1 MLHAGEYAFASRNQ
15 PNYAWWRP
23 LAEIVAVAVLTVAFV
38 AVIGVSLE
46 AAGVDTSSGAADK
59 YFGYGSVVVEIL
71 AVLLAVRFIGRRP
84 VASVFTGRPGT
95 KPWVPFAAY
104 ALAFVV
110 IAAVM
115 GVVGVVGYGASWDQ
129 VIGDIRSDFPLEL
142 VVIVLAALA
151 EEMAFRGVFFQA
163 FTAWTKHP
171 AVGAVLAAIPF
182 VAMHPQA
189 YGSPVAFAHYFL
201 DALLYALLV
210 WAFNSIWVAVAVH
223 AAWNTFGSVQAL
235 GISNS
240 AASLVAAFAAA
251 AVASAV
257 VIAVLPRAAS
267 SHARTP
273 AQRGAVR

>member
-1 MLHAGEYAFASRNQ
+1 MLHTGEYAFASRNQ

-38 AVIGVSLE
+38 AVIGVTLE

-84 VASVFTGRPGT
+84 VASVFTGRTGT

-115 GVVGVVGYGASWDQ
+115 GAVGVVGYGASWDQ
-129 VIGDIRSDFPLEL
+129 VIGDVRSDFPLEL
-142 VVIVLAALA
+142 VAILLAALA

-171 AVGAVLAAIPF
+171 AVGAALAAIPF

-189 YGSPVAFAHYFL
+189 YGSPVAFVHYFL

-235 GISNS
+235 GIPNS
-240 AASLVAAFAAA
+240 AASLVAAFAAV

-257 VIAVLPRAAS
+257 VLAVLPRAAS

-273 AQRGAVR
+273 AQRGDVR

>member
-1 MLHAGEYAFASRNQ
+1 M
-15 PNYAWWRP
+15 
-23 LAEIVAVAVLTVAFV
+23 
-38 AVIGVSLE
+38 
-46 AAGVDTSSGAADK
+46 
-59 YFGYGSVVVEIL
+59 VVEIL

-115 GVVGVVGYGASWDQ
+115 GAVGVIGYGASWDQ
-129 VIGDIRSDFPLEL
+129 VIGDIRSDLPLEL

-163 FTAWTKHP
+163 FTAWTRHP

-223 AAWNTFGSVQAL
+223 AAWNTFGSIQAL
-235 GISNS
+235 GIPNS
-240 AASLVAAFAAA
+240 AASMVAAFAAA
-251 AVASAV
+251 AAASAV

-273 AQRGAVR
+273 AQRGVVR

>member
-1 MLHAGEYAFASRNQ
+1 MSHAGEYAFESRNQ
-15 PNYAWWRP
+15 SNYAWWRP

-46 AAGVDTSSGAADK
+46 AAGVDTTSGAADK

-71 AVLLAVRFIGRRP
+71 AVIVAVRFIGRRP
-84 VASVFTGRPGT
+84 VASVFTARTGT

-115 GVVGVVGYGASWDQ
+115 GAVGVVGYGASWEQ
-129 VIGDIRSDFPLEL
+129 VIGDIRSDLPLEL
-142 VVIVLAALA
+142 VAIVLAALA

-189 YGSPVAFAHYFL
+189 YGSPVPFAHYFL

-210 WAFNSIWVAVAVH
+210 WAFNSLWVAVAVH

-235 GISNS
+235 GIPNS
-240 AASLVAAFAAA
+240 AASVVAAFAAA
-251 AVASAV
+251 AAASAV

-267 SHARTP
+267 GHTRAP
-273 AQRGAVR
+273 AQRGADR

>member
-84 VASVFTGRPGT
+84 VASVFTGRTGT

-129 VIGDIRSDFPLEL
+129 VIGDIRSDLPLEL

-151 EEMAFRGVFFQA
+151 EEMAFRGVEHLRLGPSPGNPELGCEHGGGIRGCGGGFRRGDCSA
-163 FTAWTKHP
+163 TP
-171 AVGAVLAAIPF
+171 RRVG
-182 VAMHPQA
+182 
-189 YGSPVAFAHYFL
+189 
-201 DALLYALLV
+201 
-210 WAFNSIWVAVAVH
+210 
-223 AAWNTFGSVQAL
+223 
-235 GISNS
+235 
-240 AASLVAAFAAA
+240 
-251 AVASAV
+251 
-257 VIAVLPRAAS
+257 
-267 SHARTP
+267 
-273 AQRGAVR
+273 

>member
-115 GVVGVVGYGASWDQ
+115 GVVGVIGYGASWDQ

-163 FTAWTKHP
+163 FTAWTRHP

-210 WAFNSIWVAVAVH
+210 WAFNSLWVAVAVH

-235 GISNS
+235 GIPGS
-240 AASLVAAFAAA
+240 AAGLVAAFAAA
-251 AVASAV
+251 AAASAV

-273 AQRGAVR
+273 AQRGVVR